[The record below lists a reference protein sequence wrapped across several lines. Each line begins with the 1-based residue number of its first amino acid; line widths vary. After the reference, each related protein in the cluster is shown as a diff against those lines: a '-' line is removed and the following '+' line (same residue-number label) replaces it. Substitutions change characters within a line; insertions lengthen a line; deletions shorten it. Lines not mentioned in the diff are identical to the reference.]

1 MTTLNCNY
9 SLDLF
14 NSITF
19 NGFNYQVPA
28 ETINIISEIALEVG
42 APTYVKTPVFQKRNE
57 RQLDMKNTNNNNGN
71 GMNYKKKRGNKH
83 MENMGDEDWDTSVV
97 FKSTVIEQKTGIGAH
112 IDTIRTYL
120 NKITDKNCV
129 EYKAKVLD
137 LLAKLQLEHISL
149 EDLTQISE
157 QIFQFAS
164 TNRFYSKIY
173 AELYADIITHNEIM
187 RQPFDNSL
195 SKFAEL
201 FETIEHV
208 DPSVDYDRF
217 CKINKDNEKRKALS
231 AFFINLMNV
240 NIIPKKIIIQTTQ
253 KLINTLC
260 LFISMENKKN
270 EVDELAENIAI
281 LYKQELYE
289 NNSEEDLIHGET
301 IPQVIHKIAKSD
313 IKTYPS
319 ITKKT
324 IFKFMDLVDM

>member
-1 MTTLNCNY
+1 
-9 SLDLF
+9 
-14 NSITF
+14 
-19 NGFNYQVPA
+19 
-28 ETINIISEIALEVG
+28 
-42 APTYVKTPVFQKRNE
+42 
-57 RQLDMKNTNNNNGN
+57 
-71 GMNYKKKRGNKH
+71 
-83 MENMGDEDWDTSVV
+83 MENNCDDEWDTSVV

-112 IDTIRTYL
+112 IDTIRSYL

-137 LLAKLQLEHISL
+137 LLTNLQLDNISI
-149 EDLTQISE
+149 EELTQISE

-187 RQPFDNSL
+187 RKPFDNSL

-253 KLINTLC
+253 KLINTLS
-260 LFISMENKKN
+260 LFISIENKKN

-281 LYKQELYE
+281 LYKKELYE

-301 IPQVIHKIAKSD
+301 IPDIINKIANSD